1 MERTCVISDIHIKIT
16 LALPVNIHLPILF
29 IEYFLHTCE
38 ALQILIKSQSL
49 RSSVQVD
56 TLVVQ
61 PMNVHFVRYGKC

>member
-1 MERTCVISDIHIKIT
+1 MERTCVISDIYIKIT

-38 ALQILIKSQSL
+38 ALQIFKSQSL

-56 TLVVQ
+56 ILVVQ
-61 PMNVHFVRYGKC
+61 PMNVHFIR